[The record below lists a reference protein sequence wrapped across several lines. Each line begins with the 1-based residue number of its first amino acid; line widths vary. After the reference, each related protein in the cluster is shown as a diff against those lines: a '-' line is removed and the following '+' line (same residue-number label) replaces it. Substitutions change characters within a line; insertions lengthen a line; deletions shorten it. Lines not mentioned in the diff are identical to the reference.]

1 MEKFTIHEGVAV
13 PLDSANIDTDQ
24 IIPKQFLLAVSRK
37 GFGVHLFHDWRY
49 LDDAETQPNPEFNLN
64 KPEFKGAS
72 ILVARDNFGNG
83 SSREHAPWALMDYGI
98 KAVIAP
104 SFAVI
109 FNNNALGNGLLTVK
123 LTVEEVDEIFKELA
137 KNPGSKKPP
146 SDLSEERPSLCPLC
160 DNISILFSRSL
171 VIGRDLPLFCHF
183 VGRSFPFHSP
193 TTPSSR
199 SISPTGTAHRRTAI
213 TSMAWSRRR

>member
-1 MEKFTIHEGVAV
+1 MEKFTVHEGVAV

-49 LDDAETQPNPEFNLN
+49 LDDAETKPNPEFNLN

-123 LTVEEVDEIFKELA
+123 LTVEEVDEIFKELE
-137 KNPGSKKPP
+137 KNPGSKIK
-146 SDLSEERPSLCPLC
+146 
-160 DNISILFSRSL
+160 ISL
-171 VIGRDLPLFCHF
+171 VDMTVDCGPLHFTFDLD
-183 VGRSFPFHSP
+183 PFRRHCLLEGLD
-193 TTPSSR
+193 
-199 SISPTGTAHRRTAI
+199 SISLTLQNEGDIKAFESKMTA
-213 TSMAWSRRR
+213 WEQVKK